1 MTSVVIEDVSVME
14 VVLGGEAVM
23 SGLPKECPHSRDG
36 VSFPKPGPGWEGRG
50 WREICRNQVS

>member
-1 MTSVVIEDVSVME
+1 MTGAVVEDVSVVE
-14 VVLGGEAVM
+14 VVLGREAVM
-23 SGLPKECPHSRDG
+23 AGLPEECPHFRDG

>member
-23 SGLPKECPHSRDG
+23 SGLPEECPHSRDG
-36 VSFPKPGPGWEGRG
+36 VSFPKPGQGWEVEVGG
-50 WREICRNQVS
+50 KFAAIK